1 MDEPAEENYMSLDE
15 SYSGNVSVI
24 NVDKTINMIDRTENF
39 IFFCIMQRHGDD
51 DDDMDIDDSFAE
63 SALRVCY

>member
-1 MDEPAEENYMSLDE
+1 
-15 SYSGNVSVI
+15 
-24 NVDKTINMIDRTENF
+24 MIECTKKL
-39 IFFCIMQRHGDD
+39 IFFCMMQQHGDD